1 MPRKPAVN
9 RLNTLIETAT
19 RIFIQKGYRRTQ
31 MADVTDAMGLSS
43 GAIYRYLESK
53 EALFDLVVRA
63 AASPNLLTKEMA
75 LPIPTPQ
82 PGATL
87 SYVRQVVLRKGR
99 FPVLEKAF
107 GQKKVRD
114 ASVELEG
121 IVRELY
127 RAMARDRRGIKLV
140 ERSALD
146 WPELAAIWFGEM
158 RSHLIDQLARY
169 LGSRIERRLLRPVPN
184 AKASARLIVET
195 CAFFAIHRY
204 EDPFPTPM
212 DEVLAEETVVDA
224 LINAYK
230 RG

>member
-1 MPRKPAVN
+1 MPRKPAAN
-9 RLNTLIETAT
+9 RFNTLIEIAT

-31 MADVTDAMGLSS
+31 MADVTNAMGLSS

-53 EALFDLVVRA
+53 EALFDLIVRA
-63 AASPNLLTKEMA
+63 AVSPELLTKQIE

-82 PGATL
+82 PGSTL

-99 FPVLEKAF
+99 FPVLEGAL
-107 GQKKVRD
+107 GQKKVGD
-114 ASVELEG
+114 ARVELES

-127 RAMARDRRGIKLV
+127 RVMARDRQGIMLV

-146 WPELAAIWFGEM
+146 WPELAFIWFGEM
-158 RSHLIDQLARY
+158 RARLIDQLASY
-169 LGSRIERRLLRPVPN
+169 LESRIVRRQLRPVPD
-184 AKASARLIVET
+184 AKAAARLIVET
-195 CAFFAIHRY
+195 CAFFAIHRH

-224 LINAYK
+224 LVNGYK
-230 RG
+230 RR

>member
-1 MPRKPAVN
+1 MPRKPAAN
-9 RLNTLIETAT
+9 RFNTLIEIAT

-31 MADVTDAMGLSS
+31 MADVTNAMGLSS

-53 EALFDLVVRA
+53 EALFDLIVRA
-63 AASPNLLTKEMA
+63 AASPELLTKEIE

-82 PGATL
+82 PGSTL

-99 FPVLEKAF
+99 FPVLEGAL
-107 GQKKVRD
+107 GQKKVGD
-114 ASVELEG
+114 ARVELES

-127 RAMARDRRGIKLV
+127 RVMARDRQGIMLV

-146 WPELAAIWFGEM
+146 WPELAFIWFGEM
-158 RSHLIDQLARY
+158 RARLIDQLASY
-169 LGSRIERRLLRPVPN
+169 LESRIVRRQLRPVPD
-184 AKASARLIVET
+184 AKAAARLIVET
-195 CAFFAIHRY
+195 CAFFAIHRH

-224 LINAYK
+224 LVNGYK
-230 RG
+230 RR

>member
-1 MPRKPAVN
+1 MPRKPAAN
-9 RLNTLIETAT
+9 RFNTLIETAT

-31 MADVTDAMGLSS
+31 MADVTNAMGLSS

-53 EALFDLVVRA
+53 EALFDLIVRA
-63 AASPNLLTKEMA
+63 AASPELLTKEIE

-82 PGATL
+82 PGSTL

-99 FPVLEKAF
+99 FPVLEGAL
-107 GQKKVRD
+107 GQKKVGD
-114 ASVELEG
+114 ARVELES

-127 RAMARDRRGIKLV
+127 RVMARDRQGIMLV

-146 WPELAAIWFGEM
+146 WPELAFIWFGEM
-158 RSHLIDQLARY
+158 RARLIDQLASY
-169 LGSRIERRLLRPVPN
+169 LESRIVRRQLRPVPD
-184 AKASARLIVET
+184 AKAAARLIVET
-195 CAFFAIHRY
+195 CAVFAIHRH

-224 LINAYK
+224 LVNGYK
-230 RG
+230 RR